1 MATPIDLRQLAVE
14 RPGAQARPLTK
25 KRVWLT
31 RWGVPLVIAAG
42 FLALIVWSARDWFLP
57 ATPVSVVP
65 VILAKAEIQQAGTP
79 LFNSAGWIEPRPRAV
94 YATALVEGVVEE
106 LLVVEGQ
113 DVTVNQPVARL
124 VDAEVKLALRE
135 AEGSLRLR
143 KSELNVGKAAVV
155 AAQKNLDQPVQMEAA
170 HAEAE
175 AELAKLN
182 TEIKNLPFAIR
193 AAEARHKLAQQELEG
208 KKSAAGA
215 LAARV
220 VQRAQSE
227 FDSATAALQELKE
240 RGPTLETQRKAWQRK
255 CDALHSR
262 LEQKTEETRALAE
275 AKANLE
281 SAETRVAQAELAV
294 ETAQL
299 RLERMTIRA
308 PIDGRVLSI
317 HAPPGRR
324 LMGLSASSEQ
334 DASTVAQFY
343 DPKMLQVRADVRLED
358 IAQVQVGQPVQIKTA
373 AYGKPLS
380 GQVLAVTSQADIGKN
395 TLQVKVSIDEPPPVI
410 KPDMIAQVTFLAP
423 ETPDDGSEKGADPL
437 RLLVPRELI
446 EQTEDGAIVWA
457 TDPATGVARRRSVQL
472 GQAGTGQLVEVTQGL
487 SALDKL
493 IVSGRDGLSDGERVR
508 VTGEDRTLGAESSDV
523 SPPAGGQA
531 AKPAAAPTAK

>member
-1 MATPIDLRQLAVE
+1 MATPVDLRQLAVE
-14 RPGAQARPLTK
+14 RPNAQSRPLVR

-31 RWGVPLVIAAG
+31 RWGIPLAIAFG
-42 FLALIVWSARDWFLP
+42 FLALIGWSARDWFLP
-57 ATPVSVVP
+57 AKPVSVVP
-65 VILAKAEIQQAGTP
+65 VILAKAEVQRAGTP

-113 DVTVNQPVARL
+113 NVAVNQPVARL
-124 VDAEVKLALRE
+124 VDAEAKLALRE
-135 AEGSLRLR
+135 AQGSLRLR
-143 KSELNVGKAAVV
+143 KSELDVAQSAVV
-155 AAQKNLDQPVQMEAA
+155 AAQRNLDQPVQMEAA

-193 AAEARHKLAQQELEG
+193 AADARQKLAEQELEG
-208 KKSAAGA
+208 KKGVADI
-215 LAARV
+215 LAARL
-220 VQRAQSE
+220 VQKAQSE
-227 FDSATAALQELKE
+227 LDSAAAALQELKE
-240 RGPTLETQRKAWQRK
+240 RGPALEIQRKAWQRK

-262 LEQKTEETRALAE
+262 LQQKTEETRALAE

-281 SAETRVAQAELAV
+281 AAETRIAQAGVAV

-299 RLERMTIRA
+299 RLERMTIRS

-317 HAPPGRR
+317 HAAPGRR

-343 DPKMLQVRADVRLED
+343 DPKMLQVRVDVRLED
-358 IAQVQVGQPVQIKTA
+358 VAQVQVGQPVQIKTA

-410 KPDMIAQVTFLAP
+410 APDMIAQVTFLAP
-423 ETPDDGSEKGADPL
+423 ETPDDGSEMGAGPL
-437 RLLVPRELI
+437 RLLVPRELV
-446 EQTEDGAIVWA
+446 ENTDEGAIVWA

-472 GQAGTGQLVEVTQGL
+472 GQAGTGQLIEITQGL

-493 IVSGRDGLSDGERVR
+493 IVSGREGLSDGQRIR
-508 VTGEDRTLGAESSDV
+508 IMGDDRALGTDV
-523 SPPAGGQA
+523 PNATQPAGGQ
-531 AKPAAAPTAK
+531 TAKSAGGPTTK